1 MGRLQLR
8 PFEREHLPLVEP
20 CFADAATQRWL
31 GGPAWPRQMPGRPL
45 GEFRGAAES
54 GQHRWFAWDRDTA
67 VGHIDCG
74 TYDRWATWEGE
85 PGGGGVTGT
94 IDVPAGSIS
103 YVADPALRRRGYGA
117 AMVSAVLAVPEL
129 EHIELFASAG
139 PAGAGS
145 AGCLRRPGFEPL
157 NPEQD
162 WEGIV
167 YYSRFQ
173 PPQNATRT
181 TAARTAAALMRDAEM
196 RAAGPGR
203 LDPALAGRCPWRSL
217 AVRLAVLVIPPLI
230 GCGGSAVNG
239 STEGGSSQLTVSSP
253 DSQGR
258 HSRTSSPATAPAGA
272 PTCSGAAATRT
283 RELAIEMLDPTR
295 RVAASPTG
303 WSTGSRPRLQPGG
316 CADGAAEGV
325 NDFGRPGY
333 GGPRPPR
340 GAAHHCHFVAL
351 ALDTRLGLAAG
362 AKEVRAGVTH
372 HRSRARQGELV
383 ATYQRA

>member
-31 GGPAWPRQMPGRPL
+31 GGPAWPRQMAGRPL
-45 GEFRGAAES
+45 GEFRGAAET

-145 AGCLRRPGFEPL
+145 AGCLRRPGFELL
-157 NPEQD
+157 NPSRTGRASSITPASAAPQRHKD
-162 WEGIV
+162 HGCPASRRADEGCR
-167 YYSRFQ
+167 S
-173 PPQNATRT
+173 
-181 TAARTAAALMRDAEM
+181 ARRWP
-196 RAAGPGR
+196 GPIGPCPGR
-203 LDPALAGRCPWRSL
+203 PLSL
-217 AVRLAVLVIPPLI
+217 AESCGAVGPCAGHPAADRTQRF
-230 GCGGSAVNG
+230 GS
-239 STEGGSSQLTVSSP
+239 E
-253 DSQGR
+253 
-258 HSRTSSPATAPAGA
+258 
-272 PTCSGAAATRT
+272 
-283 RELAIEMLDPTR
+283 
-295 RVAASPTG
+295 
-303 WSTGSRPRLQPGG
+303 RP
-316 CADGAAEGV
+316 
-325 NDFGRPGY
+325 
-333 GGPRPPR
+333 
-340 GAAHHCHFVAL
+340 H
-351 ALDTRLGLAAG
+351 
-362 AKEVRAGVTH
+362 
-372 HRSRARQGELV
+372 
-383 ATYQRA
+383 